1 MQTYVLS
8 TPRVILGTRISLPS
22 AGSQASHGKNPSDLR
37 WHQKKFLMGY
47 SSLEKRKTYLAGRRH
62 RAKERLWSRGQQRGL
77 PTFIQTLGRY
87 SSGRCSVRPATPVST
102 RLGLIGKHQRFG
114 SSLVPHK
121 ECPFSSGAGSSPH
134 RTLISA
140 PSLTSQGPLGSM
152 QHLPWLQR
160 SPPST
165 SLTSPGENTTTEL
178 PGAFVPHCTLR
189 TLYFLLQF
197 SVSYMIY
204 FMSVTFNSEFLIGRS
219 LRCNRQ

>member
-37 WHQKKFLMGY
+37 WHQKKFLMEY

-77 PTFIQTLGRY
+77 PTIIQTLWGRY
-87 SSGRCSVRPATPVST
+87 SPGRCSVRPDTPVST

-121 ECPFSSGAGSSPH
+121 ERPFSSGASSSPH
-134 RTLISA
+134 MTLISA
-140 PSLTSQGPLGSM
+140 PSLTSQGTLSVQDELTGGS
-152 QHLPWLQR
+152 
-160 SPPST
+160 
-165 SLTSPGENTTTEL
+165 
-178 PGAFVPHCTLR
+178 
-189 TLYFLLQF
+189 
-197 SVSYMIY
+197 
-204 FMSVTFNSEFLIGRS
+204 
-219 LRCNRQ
+219 